1 MTSAWDR
8 GFERLPVYRGG
19 STDVPLGFLPQQ
31 HAQLLQRAP
40 ERYSEMVS
48 SISAYGIHLIDR
60 RGIIRSWNHGAET
73 ITGLP
78 RDQAVGQAFDRLFPP
93 AAVAEG
99 IPRRTLEFVRAHQR
113 CSDEQ
118 RRIRGDG
125 AEFVAQTTLD
135 LVRSENGELLGFV
148 EVFQDV
154 TEARRR
160 EQQLYQ
166 RATRDAL
173 TGVHSR
179 GHLLE
184 TAANEMERARRFSEP
199 LSVLLLDIDHFKRI
213 NETYGHEIGD
223 RTITAVAHCCVENC
237 RKIDVVGRL
246 GGEEFAV
253 VLPRANKEPAAEMA
267 QRLRR
272 VIGELRV
279 PTHAGRDIGVTVSVG
294 VAAMRSTT
302 RDFAELLRQADVAL
316 YQAKREG
323 RNRVQVWFE

>member
-1 MTSAWDR
+1 MTSAWDQ
-8 GFERLPVYRGG
+8 GFDHLPPYRGSG
-19 STDVPLGFLPQQ
+19 ADAPSVFWPQQ

-48 SISAYGIHLIDR
+48 SISAFGIHLIDR
-60 RGIIRSWNHGAET
+60 RGIIRSWNHGAEK
-73 ITGLP
+73 ITGLQ
-78 RDQAVGQAFDRLFPP
+78 RDQAVGRPFEQLFPT
-93 AAVAEG
+93 AAIAEG

-118 RRIRGDG
+118 RRVRGDG
-125 AEFVAQTTLD
+125 TEFIAQTTLD
-135 LVRSENGELLGFV
+135 LVRSESGELLGFV

-154 TEARRR
+154 TEARQR

-166 RATRDAL
+166 RATRDPL
-173 TGVHSR
+173 TGVSSR

-184 TAANEMERARRFSEP
+184 LADNELERARRFSEP
-199 LSVLLLDIDHFKRI
+199 LSVLLLDIDHLKRI
-213 NETYGHEIGD
+213 NDTYGQEVGD
-223 RTITAVAHCCVENC
+223 RTLIAVTKACVDNS
-237 RKIDVVGRL
+237 RKIDSVGRI

-253 VLPRANKEPAAEMA
+253 VLPRANKQPATEMA

-272 VIGELRV
+272 AIGEIRV
-279 PTHAGRDIGVTVSVG
+279 PTSGGREIGVTVSIG
-294 VAAMRSTT
+294 VAAMRPTT

>member
-1 MTSAWDR
+1 MTSAWDQ
-8 GFERLPVYRGG
+8 GFDHLPPYRG
-19 STDVPLGFLPQQ
+19 SVADAPSAFWPQQ
-31 HAQLLQRAP
+31 HTQLLQRTP

-60 RGIIRSWNHGAET
+60 RGIIRSWNMGAES
-73 ITGLP
+73 ITGLR
-78 RDQAVGQAFDRLFPP
+78 RDQAVGQPFDQLFPT
-93 AAVAEG
+93 VSIAEG
-99 IPRRTLEFVRAHQR
+99 IPRRTLEFVRANQR

-118 RRIRGDG
+118 RRVRSDG
-125 AEFVAQTTLD
+125 TVFLAQTTMD
-135 LVRSENGELLGFV
+135 QVRSENGELLGFV

-154 TEARRR
+154 TEARQR
-160 EQQLYQ
+160 EQQLYH

-173 TGVHSR
+173 TGISSR

-184 TAANEMERARRFSEP
+184 TAENELERARRFAEP

-213 NETYGHEIGD
+213 NDNYGHEIGD
-223 RTITAVAHCCVENC
+223 RTLIAVSKACVENS
-237 RKIDVVGRL
+237 RKIDSIGRL

-253 VLPRANKEPAAEMA
+253 VLPRANKQPAAEMA

-272 VIGELRV
+272 AIGEIRV
-279 PTHAGRDIGVTVSVG
+279 PTSGGRDIGVTVSIG

-302 RDFAELLRQADVAL
+302 RDFAELLRQADAAL

-323 RNRVQVWFE
+323 RNRVQLWFE